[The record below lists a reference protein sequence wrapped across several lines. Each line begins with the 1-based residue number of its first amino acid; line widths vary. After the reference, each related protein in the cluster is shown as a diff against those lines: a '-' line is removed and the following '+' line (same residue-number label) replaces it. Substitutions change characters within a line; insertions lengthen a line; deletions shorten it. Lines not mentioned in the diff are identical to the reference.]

1 MSRFPHGNDCGMVAG
16 IASARS
22 YTVRIRGSGGPGGRT
37 IGNPD
42 LVLTKWQPVTASLH
56 HASYKWVTD
65 K

>member
-37 IGNPD
+37 IARTALLQIVSLGRPD
-42 LVLTKWQPVTASLH
+42 PGGA
-56 HASYKWVTD
+56 
-65 K
+65 